1 MRILVTGGT
10 VFVSRAVAEWF
21 VQRGDTVYVLNRDT
35 RSQAEGVELIR
46 ADRHLLGE
54 KLRQYCFDAV
64 LDMTAYTAQDVS
76 DLLDALGD
84 FGQYVLLSSSAVY
97 PETNPQPFREDQML
111 GANTFW
117 GDYGSNKI
125 GAEST
130 LLQRVPAAYILR
142 PPYLC
147 GAGNNLYREAFVF
160 ECAERGLPFCVP
172 GDGSLPLQFCHIGDL
187 CRLLEIIVTKHPQQ
201 HILNT
206 GDPQTVSAADWV
218 RICYAAAEM
227 PCILRYLPREI
238 PVRAYFPFRDYA
250 YRLDVAAQTAL
261 LPELTPLED
270 SMREAYAWWQVHRE
284 TVVRKPY
291 LDYLAQLDL
300 R

>member
-10 VFVSRAVAEWF
+10 VFVSRAAAEYF
-21 VQRGDTVYVLNRDT
+21 VRRGDEVFVLNRGT
-35 RSQAEGVELIR
+35 RPQAEGVSLIR
-46 ADRHLLGE
+46 ADRHLLDE
-54 KLRQYCFDAV
+54 KLKQYCFDAV
-64 LDMTAYTAQDVS
+64 LDMTAYTAEDVS

-97 PETNPQPFREDQML
+97 PETNPQPFREDQTL
-111 GANTFW
+111 GKNIHW
-117 GDYGSNKI
+117 GDYGTNKI
-125 GAEST
+125 NAET
-130 LLQRVPAAYILR
+130 ALLSRVPDAYILR

-147 GAGNNLYREAFVF
+147 GEGNNLYREAFVF

-172 GDGSLPLQFCHIGDL
+172 ADGSLPLQFCHIGDL
-187 CRLLEIIVTKHPQQ
+187 CRLLAILVTQRPDR

-218 RICYAAAEM
+218 RLCYAAAEM
-227 PCILRYLPREI
+227 PCTLRYLPHEI
-238 PVRAYFPFRDYA
+238 PVRSYFPFRDYA
-250 YRLDVAAQTAL
+250 YRLDVSAQTEL
-261 LPELTPLED
+261 LPELTPLAE
-270 SMREAYAWWQVHRE
+270 SMRGAYVWWRTHQE